1 MKIAQRILGL
11 LCHGTI
17 YNLTILIYPAL
28 RARMKPVKHR
38 LYRIT
43 GAGTSDKICVAHQ
56 SHRIFTLFCSHPVFH
71 KCFDNFKGIVQ
82 RLRFVKPKFIHPVF
96 SKPQK
101 SRTMIDHSF
110 RDCHQLSVELPR
122 IHKVTAIT
130 LEHLLDSCRCTAFI
144 DIRQVFYKIIFYQF
158 FKCLSV
164 RNNKYIRQ
172 CLVFYQNID
181 KLIITVF
188 PFHIC
193 IVVLDIQHL
202 PKISRIDIIFVGV
215 SIREV

>member
-1 MKIAQRILGL
+1 
-11 LCHGTI
+11 
-17 YNLTILIYPAL
+17 
-28 RARMKPVKHR
+28 
-38 LYRIT
+38 
-43 GAGTSDKICVAHQ
+43 
-56 SHRIFTLFCSHPVFH
+56 
-71 KCFDNFKGIVQ
+71 
-82 RLRFVKPKFIHPVF
+82 
-96 SKPQK
+96 
-101 SRTMIDHSF
+101 MIDHSF
-110 RDCHQLSVELPR
+110 RDCHQLSVELSR
-122 IHKVTAIT
+122 IQKVTAIT

-144 DIRQVFYKIIFYQF
+144 DIRQVLYKIIFYQF

-188 PFHIC
+188 PFHIYV
-193 IVVLDIQHL
+193 VVLDIQHL